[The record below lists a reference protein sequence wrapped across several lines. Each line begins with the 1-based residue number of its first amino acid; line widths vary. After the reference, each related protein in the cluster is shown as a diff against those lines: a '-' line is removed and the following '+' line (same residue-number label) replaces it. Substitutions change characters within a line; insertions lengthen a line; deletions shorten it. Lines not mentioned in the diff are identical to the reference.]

1 MGLRSC
7 PPWPVVAGQDGIEIE
22 TEQATGLGFRRWVA
36 GLGQL
41 YLKALQRSA
50 LLFGGV

>member
-7 PPWPVVAGQDGIEIE
+7 PDRRDVAGQDRIEIE
-22 TEQATGLGFRRWVA
+22 TEQATSFDFRRWVA

-41 YLKALQRSA
+41 YLKALQRTA

>member
-7 PPWPVVAGQDGIEIE
+7 PDRRAVAGQDEIGIE
-22 TEQATGLGFRRWVA
+22 TKQAAGRGFRRWMA
-36 GLGQL
+36 GLSQR
-41 YLKALQRSA
+41 YLKVRQRTA